1 MALLK
6 NKGNYTMFKKCKT
19 NCQSDK
25 YLWIR
30 NNTFYFMFELPKQ
43 NNKRRY
49 FCKSLHTKNYYEATE
64 RAKIMVKTFNSNN
77 IEIKT
82 YIYTAQVLLN
92 KMVFDEYDEE
102 IESNGQ
108 VLLQKKKRISPQT
121 DPEVLNQFFT
131 IIHKLKNIEFKNLSS
146 EDLAQ
151 IQQLLQQ
158 EREITLGNVE
168 SLLKSFKLS
177 MTKNIPNSDHTI
189 EQIMESM
196 FKTANNSKIVENK
209 KRKLITNLITEVG
222 LKITDKYSKFY
233 TEKIIQQISENIK
246 SKKVKNGVKRTYARE
261 IKNLIMHAH
270 NLNPDIYKTNLI
282 TTITDF
288 KKTSKEDTNPHWPF
302 TNDELKKIFDI
313 NNNYFKE
320 NHDVFWTTLIGMFV
334 GARCNAAIT
343 LQYSDI
349 VKIDNIDCIKFQDTH
364 PIKQLKNEATK
375 RTVPIPQ
382 QLLDLGFVEYIN
394 NQKLKLKAK
403 DTDFIFPKCQTKNG
417 QYNNKYTTRGFI
429 KYITDIGITK
439 NNPHKLDF
447 HSLRKNANLQLESV
461 GVQET
466 FINDIIGWSGN
477 NTRQKHYSNHELKQ
491 IKENSDKLRYDFL
504 QTEFDYWKKVMLKK

>member
-1 MALLK
+1 
-6 NKGNYTMFKKCKT
+6 MFKKCKT

-49 FCKSLHTKNYYEATE
+49 FCKSLHTKNYYEAKE
-64 RAKIMVKTFNSNN
+64 KAKIMVKTFNSNT
-77 IEIKT
+77 IEVKT
-82 YIYTAQVLLN
+82 YIYTAQALLN
-92 KMVFDEYDEE
+92 KMIFEDYDEE
-102 IESNGQ
+102 VESGGQ
-108 VLLQKKKRISPQT
+108 VFLQKKKRISPQT
-121 DPEVLNQFFT
+121 DPEILNQFFT
-131 IIHKLKNIEFKNLSS
+131 IIHKLKTTEFKNLSS

-158 EREITLGNVE
+158 EREITVGNVE
-168 SLLKSFKLS
+168 SLLKQFKEALFNKG
-177 MTKNIPNSDHTI
+177 TPNSNHTI

-196 FKTANNSKIVENK
+196 FKTANISKIVENK
-209 KRKLITNLITEVG
+209 KRKLITGLITEVG
-222 LKITDKYSKFY
+222 LKITDKYLKFY
-233 TEKIIQQISENIK
+233 NENIIQQISENIK
-246 SKKVKNGVKRTYARE
+246 SKKVKDGVKRTYARE
-261 IKNLIMHAH
+261 IKNLIMYAH
-270 NLNPDIYKTNLI
+270 KLNPDVYKTNLI
-282 TTITDF
+282 ETITKF
-288 KKTSKEDTNPHWPF
+288 NKTSKEDSNPHWPY
-302 TNDELKKIFDI
+302 TDNELKQIFNT

-320 NHDVFWTTLIGMFV
+320 NPDVFWTTLIGLFV

-349 VKIDNIDCIKFQDTH
+349 VKIDNIDCIKFQQTH
-364 PIKQLKNEATK
+364 PLKQLKNNATK

-382 QLLDLGFVEYIN
+382 QLLDLGFVDWVQ
-394 NQKLKLKAK
+394 NQKKTLKAK

-447 HSLRKNANLQLESV
+447 HSLRKNANLQLESK
-461 GVQET
+461 GVPET
-466 FINDIIGWSGN
+466 FINDIIGWSGD